1 MTAFTVI
8 DNAPSTGL
16 HSVSANGDKTF
27 SVGEGSSEGWTL
39 YQTKKHGSLQA
50 TIMTTASFRNSAPG
64 EATTLIVE
72 TSASAIVEG
81 QL

>member
-1 MTAFTVI
+1 MTTHTVI

-16 HSVSANGDKTF
+16 HIISAAGNQTF

-39 YQTKKHGSLQA
+39 YQSKTFGNMQGILA
-50 TIMTTASFRNSAPG
+50 ASALFRNTAVG
-64 EATTLIVE
+64 EVTTLIVE
-72 TSASAIVEG
+72 TSASEIVEG